1 MISSIFKHLI
11 AFQRF
16 YPHNQ
21 EPFSLCMD
29 GMVTAIMESL
39 QCHDKVETLKGA
51 IKLCEC
57 VLAIADEQQFEHVYT
72 TMAAALR
79 GAADTQ
85 IANFNAD
92 ILMLQSQ

>member
-1 MISSIFKHLI
+1 MI

-57 VLAIADEQQFEHVYT
+57 VLAIADEQ
-72 TMAAALR
+72 
-79 GAADTQ
+79 
-85 IANFNAD
+85 
-92 ILMLQSQ
+92 